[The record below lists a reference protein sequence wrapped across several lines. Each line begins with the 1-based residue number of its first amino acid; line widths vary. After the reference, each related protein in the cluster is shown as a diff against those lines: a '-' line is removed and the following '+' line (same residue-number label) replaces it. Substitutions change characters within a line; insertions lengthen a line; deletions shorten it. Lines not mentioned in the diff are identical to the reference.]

1 MPNRLADELSPYLLQ
16 HRDNPVEWWPWGPEA
31 MAEARERDV
40 PILLSVGYAACH
52 WCHVM
57 ERESFEDP
65 ETARYMNEHFVP
77 IKVDR
82 EERPDVDALYIEFVQ
97 SVTGHAGWPLTVFLD
112 PNGVPF
118 HGGTYFPDEP
128 RLGSPSFRMVME
140 AVVEAWNEKRE
151 EIDAQAEEV
160 VRRLSA
166 IALVDAPED
175 LPDPRILEAAA
186 KGMLESLDPVEGGFG
201 DAPKFPPAS
210 AIDFL
215 LAHGHAEEVGMT
227 LDRMAAGGLWDQVG
241 GGFCRYAVDAAWQVP
256 HFEKMLY
263 DNALLARTYLHAWQ
277 VTGLERYR
285 RIAVE
290 ALEWALAEMTNGEGG
305 FHASLDADS
314 EGVEGLFYTW
324 TPDELTAVLGDKAD
338 RGLELFGMTE
348 AGNFEGRNV
357 LRIPSG
363 TPPDRFEGDDA
374 EIRSTLLEART
385 GRVRPPLDD
394 KAVCSWNALMISAL
408 AEAGAVLDRPDLV
421 EAAIRCATFIW
432 EEMRDGQGR
441 LLRVWRN
448 GEAGGGAFLE
458 DHAFLLEAL
467 LDLYQA
473 TFDPVWFERARGISE
488 EMIEGFGDRVRGGF
502 FTTREAPEDGLIARR
517 KDVGDHPI
525 PSGSASAALGLLR
538 LWGLTGEGRLRDE
551 AEKILR
557 MLAPASTRRPDA
569 FGHLLKALDFALGDQ
584 TELAL
589 VGPSG
594 SPFPGSVQT
603 LLAPIRRRYL
613 PNTVLA
619 AGPEGTT
626 APPLLA
632 DRPTVDGDPSAY
644 LCRRFVCLEPVTSP
658 EALGEELDRDQI
670 A

>member
-16 HRDNPVEWWPWGPEA
+16 HRENPVEWWPWGPEA
-31 MAEARERDV
+31 MAEARERAV

-140 AVVEAWNEKRE
+140 AVVEAWDEKRD
-151 EIDAQAEEV
+151 EIDAQADEV

-186 KGMLESLDPVEGGFG
+186 RGMLESLDPVEGGFG

-215 LAHGHAEEVGMT
+215 LAHGYAGEVEAT
-227 LDRMAAGGLWDQVG
+227 LDRMAAGGLWDQIG
-241 GGFCRYAVDAAWQVP
+241 GGFCRYAVDSAWQIP

-277 VTGLERYR
+277 ITGLERYR
-285 RIAVE
+285 RITVE
-290 ALEWALAEMTNGEGG
+290 TLEWALGEMANGEGG

-324 TPDELTAVLGDKAD
+324 TPDEVLAVLGDRTD
-338 RGLELFGMTE
+338 SGLALFGVTE

-363 TPPDRFEGDDA
+363 IPPDRFEGDEA
-374 EIRSTLLEART
+374 EIRSLLLEARS

-394 KAVCSWNALMISAL
+394 KAVCSWNALMVSAL
-408 AEAGAVLDRPDLV
+408 ADAGAALDRPDLV
-421 EAAIRCATFIW
+421 DAAIRCATFIW

-448 GEAGGGAFLE
+448 GEAGVGAFLE

-467 LDLYQA
+467 LDLYEA
-473 TFDPVWFERARGISE
+473 TFDPVWFERARGIAE
-488 EMIEGFGDRVRGGF
+488 EMVEGFGDRVRGGF
-502 FTTREAPEDGLIARR
+502 FTTRGVSEDGLIARR

-538 LWGLTGEGRLRDE
+538 LWGLTGEGRPREE

-589 VGPSG
+589 IGPSG
-594 SPFPGSVQT
+594 SPFPASIQA
-603 LLAPIRRRYL
+603 LLDPVRTRYL

-619 AGPEGTT
+619 GGPEGTT
-626 APPLLA
+626 SPPLLV
-632 DRPTVDGDPSAY
+632 DRPTVDGSPAAY
-644 LCRRFVCLEPVTSP
+644 LCRRFVCLEPVASP
-658 EALGEELDRDQI
+658 EALGAELDRDPDG
-670 A
+670 